1 MTKIFKFIVLS
12 AAVLSFYGCDKNNTA
27 AEPAKDV
34 QVDQTADATSG
45 SSDATPTGA
54 PADVS
59 SVTGD
64 SAGN

>member
-1 MTKIFKFIVLS
+1 MIKTLKILALTFAALS
-12 AAVLSFYGCDKNNTA
+12 LFGCDKSSTT

-54 PADVS
+54 SADVT